1 MKKQILE
8 FQPSNKQRQFF
19 NDERKY
25 IMITNERRLYPL
37 LIQSAKEEGC
47 ALYRIED
54 AGANKK
60 PFDIGGCWY
69 DGRAAAIEVKLST
82 TNNPHQIEKP
92 PLHLMS
98 THQMEWLQN
107 FAQRNG
113 IALFVIYLSNFN
125 TWLVWRLQAQQ
136 DGLQWVPFQFD
147 TLEGWTTQIEQE
159 AQEETT
165 A

>member
-1 MKKQILE
+1 
-8 FQPSNKQRQFF
+8 
-19 NDERKY
+19 
-25 IMITNERRLYPL
+25 MISNERRLYPL
-37 LIQSAKEEGC
+37 LIQAGKEEGC
-47 ALYRIED
+47 ALFRLED

-82 TNNPHQIEKP
+82 TNNPNQVENP

-98 THQMEWLQN
+98 KHQLEWLQN

-113 IALFVIYLSNFN
+113 IALFVIYLANFN
-125 TWLVWRLQAQQ
+125 TWVVWRLQAQQ
-136 DGLQWVPFQFD
+136 DRFEWLPTQLV
-147 TLEGWTTQIEQE
+147 TLEGWTVEVERE
-159 AQEETT
+159 AQEETP